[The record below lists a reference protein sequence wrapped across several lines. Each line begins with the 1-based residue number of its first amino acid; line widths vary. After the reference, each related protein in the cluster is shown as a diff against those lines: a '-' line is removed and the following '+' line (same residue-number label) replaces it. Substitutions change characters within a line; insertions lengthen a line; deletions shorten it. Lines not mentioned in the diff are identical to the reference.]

1 MTIGTTTRTRTNNP
15 PVGFAHHDT
24 ETPPVRSFAHDPHL
38 DPDLSWAGKAE
49 RQSFEVE
56 APSIQVHELMSTEA
70 IVTSAQRRSDAD
82 RDQLALFADER
93 IDDEQLDQFLEWFS
107 SLLQEYVAGDDAR
120 RGASAPAY
128 GASFATHRL
137 RDPDDGRTE

>member
-1 MTIGTTTRTRTNNP
+1 MSDLERRLAGEILAIRAIDCHSHVPHQAPHARSLADLLGYHYYTEL
-15 PVGFAHHDT
+15 AHSAGMPADA
-24 ETPPVRSFAHDPHL
+24 VDP
-38 DPDLSWAGKAE
+38 
-49 RQSFEVE
+49 
-56 APSIQVHELMSTEA
+56 
-70 IVTSAQRRSDAD
+70 RRSEAD

-137 RDPDDGRTE
+137 RDPDDGRT